1 MKKVRLQDIAELA
14 GVSAA
19 TVSRVVR
26 DSGYVSQDKRAAV
39 ENAMLTLGYVPTENT
54 ALDVS
59 PSAKVIGLLTQDA
72 TSNILFPKLADGVN
86 HVAQASGYNVAVIN
100 VPADV
105 NSIQITSYV
114 NALRNLGAS
123 GIIFNALGDQ
133 LDILSIRKFLG
144 NLPIPVVMIERAPDI
159 FGINKVLINAR
170 EGLFLVVRYLTRHG
184 HRKIAFIGPDMPGRE
199 VEGARLNGF
208 RSACEALNCAETS
221 ELIPTVDYR
230 VADGY
235 QAICAYLEVNECPTA
250 IVGADELLVGV
261 ARCLYE
267 RGLRV
272 PQHVSL
278 VGLDDTLARFG
289 IPAMTSLAFPE
300 KEIAENAVNIIL
312 EAQKGKVMPKTIL
325 LSPNLVERDSV
336 ALAEAAK
343 TVL

>member
-1 MKKVRLQDIAELA
+1 VKKVRLQDIAELA
-14 GVSAA
+14 SVSAA

-39 ENAMLTLGYVPTENT
+39 EQAMLTLGYVPSEST
-54 ALDVS
+54 APDVS
-59 PSAKVIGLLTQDA
+59 PSSKVIRLLTQDA
-72 TSNILFPKLADGVN
+72 TSNILFSRLADGVN

-100 VPADV
+100 VSAGV

-114 NALRNLGAS
+114 NALRNMGAS

-133 LDILSIRKFLG
+133 LDILSIRKFLA

-170 EGLFLVVRYLTRHG
+170 EGLFLVVRHLTRHG
-184 HRKIAFIGPDMPGRE
+184 HRKIAYIGPDLPGRE
-199 VEGARLNGF
+199 VEVARLNGF
-208 RSACEALNCAETS
+208 RSACEVLNCAETAVF
-221 ELIPTVDYR
+221 IPTADYR
-230 VADGY
+230 LTDGY
-235 QAICAYLEVNECPTA
+235 EAFCGYLESHECPTA
-250 IVGADELLVGV
+250 VVGADELLVGV
-261 ARCLYE
+261 SRCLYE

-278 VGLDDTLARFG
+278 VGLDDTITRFAT
-289 IPAMTSLAFPE
+289 PAQTSLAFPE

-336 ALAEAAK
+336 SRPDAAK
-343 TVL
+343 

>member
-14 GVSAA
+14 NVSAA

-26 DSGYVSQDKRAAV
+26 DSGYVSQDKRGAV
-39 ENAMLTLGYVPTENT
+39 EKAMLTLGYVPTENT
-54 ALDVS
+54 APDVS

-72 TSNILFPKLADGVN
+72 TSNILFPRLADGVN
-86 HVAQASGYNVAVIN
+86 HVAQANGYNVAVIN
-100 VPADV
+100 VTAEV

-170 EGLFLVVRYLTRHG
+170 EGLFLVVRHLTRHG
-184 HRKIAFIGPDMPGRE
+184 HRKIAYIGPELPGRE
-199 VEGARLNGF
+199 VEVARLNGF
-208 RSACEALNCAETS
+208 RSACEVLNCAETAVF
-221 ELIPTVDYR
+221 IPTPDYR
-230 VADGY
+230 MADGY
-235 QAICAYLEVNECPTA
+235 QAIRAYLEANECPTA

-272 PQHVSL
+272 PQNVSL
-278 VGLDDTLARFG
+278 VGLDDTLTRFG

-336 ALAEAAK
+336 ARPDAAR
-343 TVL
+343 